1 MAMRMHV
8 TSRKQLMTLR
18 RRRLAVA
25 LVGALAVP
33 VAPAALAQS
42 LPDAGSVTSGSA
54 TINQAGTQMT
64 ITQTSRGAI
73 IDWGSFNIDPGYG
86 VVFDQQF
93 GASSVTLNRVIGYG
107 SGPGLSTIAGSLTAN
122 GSVFL
127 INPAGITF
135 AGGAQV
141 NVGSLVASTL
151 DISDANFLAGVGS
164 GQYVFEP
171 MTNVGNQAITVD
183 VGGQI
188 ATTAAGTVALLGRTV
203 SNSGNISAPGG
214 SVLFGSAERI
224 TLDFQG
230 DGLTMLTIQGP
241 GIDKP
246 GSVACP
252 LLPCPGP
259 VLPALANFGTVVADG
274 GQILMRTAATAAGAG
289 GIILNAGLLRARSV
303 ASRNGRIELTSE
315 GGPVALGYAS
325 PSAGGAVGVLD
336 VSGQGGASGG
346 SVRVRGSDFLMLN
359 DDANPLNP
367 GGSGSNGSLILATG
381 DTDGGQVDIQVDNL
395 ARIYSLSAIVA
406 DGSAGNGGQVSI
418 SAASIELGA
427 QAGISASGKG
437 GAGGSISLLG
447 GSGGMSLFGTL
458 AARGATAGGTITTAT
473 RADSFDFR
481 GLRVDAGSP
490 LAAGQWTLDLPYAV
504 VIAGSDA
511 GELDSATG
519 GTYLQDAELNT
530 AFANNTRITLNS
542 ADSVLFD
549 DAQIIA
555 AGSVPLAFTVN
566 AQRAI
571 TGSGFSIVGR
581 TGPLEMRFN
590 ADAGAAN
597 PGDGWIDFGNATLDS
612 NGGDILLYG
621 QSDQANGYASG
632 SASGIRLLNTGIS
645 SGGGNVLLRGAS
657 TGDAAGAGD
666 AGVSLDQ
673 VPIDAGTGLLSI
685 VGRGAQ
691 AAGGVW
697 IVGDFVDITAGGV
710 DILGRASGSGDG
722 VDITNVGITT
732 SGGDLVIDGE
742 GGGSGV
748 YWRHYGGG
756 LYANGGD
763 IRIHGIGSGGDGVV
777 LVGDLD
783 SGGGAIAVD
792 GQGGQGSGVVFR
804 SGYSGGIASGGGDID
819 LAGTGYVN
827 GVALI
832 GFGYGNN
839 RLDSAGGAIR
849 IDGSTSGLDGSGVLL
864 SSIQVLA
871 GAGDLHVAG
880 LGPQA
885 EGVRM
890 SSNSL
895 LQTTSGDI
903 DLVSVGYNLGFGLY
917 DGQILTDTGNLS
929 LHARGLGAYS
939 DGLVI
944 GQYASLT
951 SNGGNIDLAG
961 EGGSG
966 AGLRIDALATVDAG
980 SGLVVLRAGNDGSS
994 DAIRIDGSVRSTTG
1008 VNLRPGGVDANGLA
1022 YDRAGDGILLGSGN
1036 GFALDDAE
1044 LDRIVAP
1051 QLVIGSNQHAGAIQV
1066 QQAITHAGNLT
1077 LQNGGGSGGID
1088 LQAGIDVGNATLA
1101 LLSGGSITQSAGA
1114 AILAHSLLLR
1124 AGGDVLL
1131 GAAQNDV
1138 ASSTLAGSAG
1148 GAFQFQDA
1156 NGLAV
1161 GAVSAAGFD
1170 AGSGSLA
1177 SLGNAGISAGGNVLV
1192 RNLAGDLVLNAG
1204 IGGADIDLV
1213 TAGTL
1218 QNLAGASLAASG
1230 HWRVW
1235 ASTWVGET
1243 RGGLAGS
1250 GNLPNY
1256 YGCAYLGACGV
1267 TVSGGDNHFIYV
1279 QQPTAFITIADATR
1293 EYGLPNPVFG
1303 YGVSGLILGDLAAY
1317 AIAGAPVSAA
1327 TAGSN
1332 VGNYAITGNFTSPA
1346 GYAIQWLPG
1355 TLAITPAT
1363 LVFSADPF
1371 TRFYGMPNPAFSGT
1385 ITGFRNGDTVQS
1397 VFGNA
1402 SPWYSPAGIFA
1413 VPGFYPIYGSGS
1425 AQNYVLVQAPGNATA
1440 LRVLEPLAP
1449 DRPIDIVGDPP
1460 NTYLYD
1466 RNFAGAPACAVN
1478 ASLSD
1483 EGLAAAGDTLA
1494 NEWSKVRTRPNLV
1507 NCFDSERR
1515 SRCGDF

>member
-8 TSRKQLMTLR
+8 TSRKQLRTLR

-25 LVGALAVP
+25 LAGALAVP

-64 ITQTSRGAI
+64 ITQTSQGAI

-86 VVFDQQF
+86 VIFDQQF
-93 GASSVTLNRVIGYG
+93 GAASVTLNRVIGYG
-107 SGPGLSTIAGSLTAN
+107 SGPGASTIAGSLTAN
-122 GSVFL
+122 GHVFL

-151 DISDANFLAGVGS
+151 DISDANFLAGVAS

-171 MTNVGNQAITVD
+171 MTAAGNQIVQVDAGAQIT
-183 VGGQI
+183 
-188 ATTAAGTVALLGRTV
+188 AAAAGTVALLGRQV
-203 SNSGNISAPGG
+203 SNSGSIAAPGG

-241 GIDKP
+241 GIAKP
-246 GSVACP
+246 GSVGCP
-252 LLPCPGP
+252 ALPCPGP
-259 VLPALANFGTVVADG
+259 VLPQLANFGTVTADG
-274 GQILMRTAATAAGAG
+274 GQILMRTAATASATGGA
-289 GIILNAGLLRARSV
+289 IINAGLLRAQSLV
-303 ASRNGRIELTSE
+303 SRNGRVELTSE
-315 GGPVALGYAS
+315 GGPVALGLPS
-325 PSAGGAVGVLD
+325 PAGSAGVID
-336 VSGQGGASGG
+336 VSGQAGASGG
-346 SVRVRGSDFLMLN
+346 SVRIRGSDFLMFN
-359 DDANPLNP
+359 DDPNPLNP
-367 GGSGSNGSLILATG
+367 DPASNGSVILAAG
-381 DTDGGQVDIQVDNL
+381 DIDGGQVDIQVDNL

-406 DGSAGNGGQVSI
+406 DGSAGNGGQVTV
-418 SAASIELGA
+418 SAATLELGA

-437 GAGGSISLLG
+437 GAGGSIALLG
-447 GSGGMSLFGTL
+447 GSGGMALFGTL
-458 AARGATAGGTITTAT
+458 AARGATAGGAIAISTS
-473 RADSFDFR
+473 ADSFDFR

-490 LAAGQWTLDLPYAV
+490 LAAGSWTLSLPDV
-504 VIAGSDA
+504 TVIAGSDA
-511 GELDSATG
+511 GELDAITG
-519 GTYLQDAELNT
+519 GAYLQDAELNA

-555 AGSVPLAFTVN
+555 GGSVPLAFAVN

-571 TGSGFSIVGR
+571 TGSGFSIIGR

-590 ADAGAAN
+590 ADAGAAHA
-597 PGDGWIDFGNATLDS
+597 GDGWIDFSNAVLDS
-612 NGGDILLYG
+612 NGGDLLLYG

-632 SASGIRLLNTGIS
+632 TASGIRLYGVTVA
-645 SGGGNVLLRGAS
+645 SGGGDVLLRGAS

-666 AGVSLDQ
+666 AGVSLEQ
-673 VPIDAGTGLLSI
+673 VPIDAGSGQLSI

-691 AAGGVW
+691 GAGGVW
-697 IVGDFVDITAGGV
+697 IRGDFADIAAGGV
-710 DILGRASGSGDG
+710 DILGRASGSGNG
-722 VDITNVGITT
+722 VDIYDVGITT
-732 SGGDLVIDGE
+732 SGGDLSIDGE
-742 GGGSGV
+742 GGGRGV
-748 YWRHYGGG
+748 YWRDDAGG

-763 IRIHGIGSGGDGVV
+763 VRIHGVGDGDDGVV
-777 LVGDLD
+777 LIGNLD
-783 SGGGAIAVD
+783 SGGGAIAID

-804 SGYSGGIASGGGDID
+804 SSYSGGMASGGGDID
-819 LAGTGYVN
+819 LTGTGYVN

-839 RLDSAGGAIR
+839 RLDSGGGMVR
-849 IDGSTSGLDGSGVLL
+849 IDGRSSGLDGSGVVL
-864 SSIQVLA
+864 SSMQVLA
-871 GAGDLHVAG
+871 GAGDIHLTG

-885 EGVRM
+885 EGVRL
-890 SSNSL
+890 SDDSL

-917 DGQILTDTGNLS
+917 GAQILTDTGNLS
-929 LHARGLGAYS
+929 LHARGLGADS

-944 GQYASLT
+944 GQYASLV
-951 SNGGNIDLAG
+951 SNGGIIDLAG

-966 AGLRIDALATVDAG
+966 AGLRIDALAAVDAG

-994 DAIRIDGSVRSTTG
+994 DAIRIDGSVYSSAG

-1022 YDRAGDGILLGSGN
+1022 YDRTADGILLGSGT

-1044 LDRIVAP
+1044 LDRVVAP
-1051 QLVIGSNQHAGAIQV
+1051 QLVIGSQQHAGAIQV
-1066 QQAITHAGNLT
+1066 QQAMTHAGNLT
-1077 LQNGGGSGGID
+1077 LQNEGGAGGIA
-1088 LQAGIDVGNATLA
+1088 LQAGVDVGSGTLA
-1101 LLSGGSITQSAGA
+1101 LLSGGSISQTAAGA
-1114 AILAHSLLLR
+1114 IVAHSLLAR
-1124 AGGDVLL
+1124 AAGDVLL
-1131 GAAQNDV
+1131 GTALNDLV
-1138 ASSTLAGSAG
+1138 STSLAGSAG
-1148 GAFQFQDA
+1148 GTFQFQDA
-1156 NGLAV
+1156 SGLAI
-1161 GAVSAAGFD
+1161 GPVSAAGFD
-1170 AGSGSLA
+1170 AGSGSLT
-1177 SLGNAGISAGGNVLV
+1177 SVGNAGISAGGNVLV
-1192 RNLAGDLVLNAG
+1192 RNLAGDLILNAG
-1204 IGGADIDLV
+1204 VSGADIDLV

-1218 QNLAGASLAASG
+1218 QNLAGVSLAASG

-1243 RGGLAGS
+1243 RGGLSGS
-1250 GNLPNY
+1250 GDLPNY

-1279 QQPTAFITIADATR
+1279 QQPTAFITIGDATR

-1303 YGVSGLILGDLAAY
+1303 YGVSGLILGDLAAN
-1317 AIAGAPVSAA
+1317 AIAGGPITAA
-1327 TAGSN
+1327 TPGSN

-1371 TRFYGMPNPAFSGT
+1371 VRFYGMPNPFFTGT

-1397 VFGNA
+1397 VFGTA

-1413 VPGFYPIYGSGS
+1413 APGIYPIFGVGS
-1425 AQNYVLVQAPGNATA
+1425 AQNYVIVQAPGNATA
-1440 LRVLEPLAP
+1440 LRVLEPFAP

-1507 NCFDSERR
+1507 NCFDSEQR

>member
-1 MAMRMHV
+1 MAMRMHMK
-8 TSRKQLMTLR
+8 TRKQLMSLR

-25 LVGALAVP
+25 LVGALAT
-33 VAPAALAQS
+33 PAVLAQS
-42 LPDAGSVTSGSA
+42 LPDAGTVTSGSA
-54 TINQAGTQMT
+54 TINQSGTQMT
-64 ITQTSRGAI
+64 ITQTSQGAI

-86 VVFDQQF
+86 VVFDHQL

-107 SGPGLSTIAGSLTAN
+107 FGPGPSTIAGTLTAN
-122 GSVFL
+122 GHVFL

-135 AGGAQV
+135 AGTAQV
-141 NVGSLVASTL
+141 NVGALVASTL
-151 DISDANFLAGVGS
+151 DLSDADFLAGIAS
-164 GQYVFEP
+164 GHYAFQP
-171 MTNVGNQAITVD
+171 MTASGNQIIQVD
-183 VGGQI
+183 QGAQI
-188 ATTAAGTVALLGRTV
+188 ATAAAGTVALLGRQV

-241 GIDKP
+241 GIARP
-246 GSVACP
+246 GATGCP
-252 LLPCPGP
+252 SLPCPGP
-259 VLPALANFGTVVADG
+259 VLPQLANFGTVTADG
-274 GQILMRTAATAAGAG
+274 GQILMRTAATAAATG
-289 GIILNAGLLRARSV
+289 GTIVNAGMLRAQSLV
-303 ASRNGRIELTSE
+303 SRNGRVELTSE
-315 GGPVALGYAS
+315 GGLVALGLPS
-325 PSAGGAVGVLD
+325 PVGRVGVID
-336 VSGQGGASGG
+336 VSGQPGASGG
-346 SVRVRGSDFLMLN
+346 SVRIRGSDFLMFN
-359 DDANPLNP
+359 DDPNPLNP
-367 GGSGSNGSLILATG
+367 GGAGSTGSLIQAS
-381 DTDGGQVDIQVDNL
+381 GGTAGGIVDIAVDNL
-395 ARIYSLSAIVA
+395 ARIYSLSTIVA
-406 DGSAGNGGQVSI
+406 DASPGNGGQVSI
-418 SAASIELGA
+418 SASTIELGA
-427 QAGISASGKG
+427 QAGISASSKG
-437 GAGGSISLLG
+437 GAGGRIDLLG

-458 AARGATAGGTITTAT
+458 AASGVTAGGAITTST
-473 RADSFDFR
+473 SADSFDFR

-490 LAAGQWTLDLPYAV
+490 LAAGSWTLNLPGV
-504 VIAGSDA
+504 TVIAGSDA

-519 GTYLQDAELNT
+519 GTYLQDAELNA
-530 AFANNTRITLNS
+530 AFANNTRVTLNS

-555 AGSVPLAFTVN
+555 GGSGPLAFTVN
-566 AQRAI
+566 AQRTI
-571 TGSGFSIVGR
+571 TGANFSIIGR
-581 TGPLEMRFN
+581 TGPLDMRFN
-590 ADAGAAN
+590 ADAGAAH
-597 PGDGWIDFGNATLDS
+597 PGDGWIDFSNATLDS
-612 NGGDILLYG
+612 NGGDILMYG
-621 QSDQANGYASG
+621 QSDAVNGFASG
-632 SASGIRLLNTGIS
+632 ASSGIRLYGSSLA
-645 SGGGNVLLRGAS
+645 SGGGAVLLRGAS

-666 AGVSLDQ
+666 AGVSLEQ

-691 AAGGVW
+691 AAAGVYMR
-697 IVGDFVDITAGGV
+697 GDFIDIRAGGV
-710 DILGRASGSGDG
+710 DIRGRANGNGDG
-722 VDITNVGITT
+722 VAIYDVGVIT
-732 SGGDLVIDGE
+732 SGGDLLIDGE
-742 GGGSGV
+742 GGGDGV
-748 YWRHYGGG
+748 FWRSYGNG

-763 IRIHGIGSGGDGVV
+763 IRVHGIGSGGDGVV
-777 LVGDLD
+777 LVGSLD

-792 GQGGQGSGVVFR
+792 GQGGQGSGVIFR

-819 LAGTGYVN
+819 LAGAGYVN

-839 RLDSAGGAIR
+839 RLDSAGGTIR
-849 IDGSTSGLDGSGVLL
+849 IDGSSSGIDGSGVRLN
-864 SSIQVLA
+864 SIQVLA
-871 GAGDLHVAG
+871 DTGDIHVRG

-890 SSNSL
+890 SNDSL

-903 DLVSVGYNLGFGLY
+903 DLTSVGYNLGFALY
-917 DGQILTDTGNLS
+917 GGQILTDTGNLS
-929 LHARGLGAYS
+929 LHARGLGADS

-944 GQYASLT
+944 GQYASLVT
-951 SNGGNIDLAG
+951 NGGQIDLAG

-1044 LDRIVAP
+1044 LDRIAAP
-1051 QLVIGSNQHAGAIQV
+1051 ELVIGSNQHVGAIQV

-1077 LQNGGGSGGID
+1077 LQNEGGSGGID

-1101 LLSGGSITQSAGA
+1101 LLGGGSITQSASA

-1131 GAAQNDV
+1131 GAALNDL
-1138 ASSTLAGSAG
+1138 ASTSLAGSAG
-1148 GAFQFQDA
+1148 GVFQFQDA

-1177 SLGNAGISAGGNVLV
+1177 SLGNTGIGAGGNVLV

-1204 IGGADIDLV
+1204 ISGADIDLV

-1267 TVSGGDNHFIYV
+1267 TISGGDNHFIYV
-1279 QQPTAFITIADATR
+1279 QQPTAFITIDDAMR
-1293 EYGLPNPVFG
+1293 EYGLANPVFG

-1317 AIAGAPVSAA
+1317 AIDGGPVTAA
-1327 TAGSN
+1327 TPGSD

-1363 LVFSADPF
+1363 LVFTADPF
-1371 TRFYGMPNPAFSGT
+1371 MRFYGFPNPLFTGT

-1397 VFGNA
+1397 VFGTT
-1402 SPWYSPAGIFA
+1402 SPWYSPAGPFA
-1413 VPGFYPIYGSGS
+1413 APGFYPILGSGNPR
-1425 AQNYVLVQAPGNATA
+1425 NYVIVQAPGNATA

-1466 RNFAGAPACAVN
+1466 RNIAGAPMCAVN
-1478 ASLSD
+1478 ASLAD
-1483 EGLAAAGDTLA
+1483 EKLAATGDTLA

-1507 NCFDSERR
+1507 NCFDSEQR

>member
-1 MAMRMHV
+1 MAMRMHM
-8 TSRKQLMTLR
+8 TTRKQRMPLR

-25 LVGALAVP
+25 LAGALAMP
-33 VAPAALAQS
+33 VAPAVLAQS

-54 TINQAGTQMT
+54 TINQAGSQMT

-107 SGPGLSTIAGSLTAN
+107 AGPGLSTIAGSLTAN

-135 AGGAQV
+135 AGTAQV
-141 NVGSLVASTL
+141 NVGSLVASTMDL
-151 DISDANFLAGVGS
+151 ADADFLAGISS
-164 GQYVFEP
+164 GQYVFQP
-171 MTNVGNQAITVD
+171 MTAIGD
-183 VGGQI
+183 QRIQIDQGAQI
-188 ATTAAGTVALLGRTV
+188 ATATAGTVALLGRQV
-203 SNSGNISAPGG
+203 SNSGSISAPGG
-214 SVLFGSAERI
+214 SVLFGSAENI

-241 GIDKP
+241 GIAKP
-246 GSVACP
+246 ATGGCP
-252 LLPCPGP
+252 SLPCPGP
-259 VLPALANFGTVVADG
+259 VLPTLANFGTVMADG
-274 GQILMRTAATAAGAG
+274 GQILMRTAATAAAAG
-289 GIILNAGLLRARSV
+289 GTIVNAGTLRAQSLV
-303 ASRNGRIELTSE
+303 SRNGRIELTSE
-315 GGPVALGYAS
+315 GGLIVLGLPSPVGS
-325 PSAGGAVGVLD
+325 VGVID
-336 VSGQGGASGG
+336 VSGQPGASGG
-346 SVRVRGSDFLMLN
+346 TVYIRGSDFLMFN
-359 DDANPLNP
+359 DDPAPLNP
-367 GGSGSNGSLILATG
+367 DPASSGSLILAFG

-406 DGSAGNGGQVSI
+406 DGSAGNGGHVSI
-418 SAASIELGA
+418 SAASIEQGA
-427 QAGISASGKG
+427 QASISASSKG

-458 AARGATAGGTITTAT
+458 AARGVTAGGTITTST
-473 RADSFDFR
+473 SADSFDFR

-490 LAAGQWTLDLPYAV
+490 LSSGLWTLSLPDV
-504 VIAGSDA
+504 TVIAGSDA

-519 GTYLQDAELNT
+519 GIYLQDAELNT

-555 AGSVPLAFTVN
+555 GGSVPLAFTVN

-571 TGSGFSIVGR
+571 TGSGFSIIGR
-581 TGPLEMRFN
+581 TGPLVMRFN

-597 PGDGWIDFGNATLDS
+597 PGDGWIDFSNATLDS
-612 NGGDILLYG
+612 NGGDILMYG
-621 QSDQANGYASG
+621 QSDQVNGYASG
-632 SASGIRLLNTGIS
+632 ASSGIRMYGTTIS
-645 SGGGNVLLRGAS
+645 TGGGDLLMRGAS
-657 TGDAAGAGD
+657 TGTVVSSGD
-666 AGVSLDQ
+666 AGVSLYQ
-673 VPIDAGTGLLSI
+673 VPIAAGAGQVTI

-691 AAGGVW
+691 AAAGVY
-697 IVGDFVDITAGGV
+697 VRGDSITITGGGV
-710 DILGRASGSGDG
+710 DIFGRASGSGDG
-722 VDITNVGITT
+722 VDTTDVGIIT

-742 GGGSGV
+742 GGGNGV
-748 YWRHYGGG
+748 YWRDYSSG

-763 IRIHGIGSGGDGVV
+763 IRIHGSGSGGDGVV
-777 LVGDLD
+777 LIGNLD

-792 GQGGQGSGVVFR
+792 GQGGQGSGVIFR

-819 LAGTGYVN
+819 LTGTGYVN

-839 RLDSAGGAIR
+839 RLDSTGGAVH
-849 IDGSTSGLDGSGVLL
+849 IDGSSSGLDGSGVVLN
-864 SSIQVLA
+864 SIQVLA
-871 GAGDLHVAG
+871 GAGDIHVQG
-880 LGPQA
+880 LGPQS

-890 SSNSL
+890 SNDSR

-903 DLVSVGYNLGFGLY
+903 DLVSVGYNLGFALY
-917 DGQILTDTGNLS
+917 GGQILTDTGNLS

-944 GQYASLT
+944 GQYASLV
-951 SNGGNIDLAG
+951 SNGGTIDLAG

-966 AGLRIDALATVDAG
+966 AGLRIDALASVDAG

-994 DAIRIDGSVRSTTG
+994 DAIRIDGNVRSTTG

-1022 YDRAGDGILLGSGN
+1022 YDRVGDGILLGSGN

-1044 LDRIVAP
+1044 LDRIATP
-1051 QLVIGSNQHAGAIQV
+1051 ELVIGSNQHAGAIQV
-1066 QQAITHAGNLT
+1066 QQAITRAGNLT
-1077 LQNGGGSGGID
+1077 LQNVGGSGGIA

-1101 LLSGGSITQSAGA
+1101 LLSGGSITQSAAA
-1114 AILAHSLLLR
+1114 AIVAHSLLTQ

-1177 SLGNAGISAGGNVLV
+1177 SVGNAGISAGGNVLV

-1204 IGGADIDLV
+1204 ISGADIDLV

-1218 QNLAGASLAASG
+1218 QNVAGASFAASG

-1279 QQPTAFITIADATR
+1279 QQPTAFITIGDATR

-1317 AIAGAPVSAA
+1317 ALAGSPVTAA
-1327 TAGSN
+1327 TPGSN

-1363 LVFSADPF
+1363 LVFTADPF
-1371 TRFYGMPNPAFSGT
+1371 ERFYGVPNPTFSGT

-1397 VFGNA
+1397 VFGSA

-1413 VPGFYPIYGSGS
+1413 VPGFYPIYGIGS
-1425 AQNYVLVQAPGNATA
+1425 AQNYVIVQAPGNATA

-1478 ASLSD
+1478 ASLQD

-1507 NCFDSERR
+1507 NCFDSEQR